1 MVVDF
6 AKVNVKEQP
15 LLILQNMDD
24 TPIGVLG
31 YAFNVEADLCYNEI
45 STLSFDLPGYVD
57 GKATPNYEKV
67 VGMRIIDLKDYGRF
81 LLVDPKTNSDG
92 VREVKPAPLILWS
105 MSLHLRNLCLLP
117 EHIICGTQL
126 HRRVRLSA

>member
-24 TPIGVLG
+24 TPIGVLK
-31 YAFNVEADLCYNEI
+31 YAFNVEADLCYNEV
-45 STLSFDLPGYVD
+45 STLSFELPGYVD
-57 GKATPNYEKV
+57 GKQTPNYEKV

-81 LLVDPKTNSDG
+81 LLVDPKTESDG
-92 VREVKPAPLILWS
+92 VREVKSCTAYSLG
-105 MSLHLRNLCLLP
+105 MSLLSRNLCFQPAHITYGTRLRQMIRLL
-117 EHIICGTQL
+117 E
-126 HRRVRLSA
+126 